1 MGESKKEKELKTG
14 ANAPMSYEELSKTAS
29 ELHLQYQKLMAQY
42 QKAMELLNNRE
53 FEYISFFLTMLFKV
67 MDHPNMYKTE
77 FIKWTQANIEQI
89 MTSFAA
95 NLQKPAEDKKE
106 EVKDEKHEAE

>member
-1 MGESKKEKELKTG
+1 MGESKKEEKV
-14 ANAPMSYEELSKTAS
+14 ANAPMSYDELNKVAS
-29 ELHLQYQKLMAQY
+29 DLHVQYQKLMAQY
-42 QKAMELLNNRE
+42 QKAMEALNSRE
-53 FEYISFFLTMLFKV
+53 FDYISFFLSMLFKV

-77 FIKWTQANIEQI
+77 FIKWAQANIEQI

-95 NLQKPAEDKKE
+95 NLQKPAEEKKE

>member
-1 MGESKKEKELKTG
+1 MGEEKKEKNNG
-14 ANAPMSYEELSKTAS
+14 ANQKLTYEEVVQAAS
-29 ELHLQYQKLMAQY
+29 ELDIQYQKLMAQY
-42 QKAMELLNNRE
+42 QKAIEALNSRE
-53 FEYISFFLTMLFKV
+53 FDYISFFLSMLFKV

-77 FIKWTQANIEQI
+77 FVKWAQANIEQM

-95 NLQKPAEDKKE
+95 NLQKPSEEKKE